1 VKSQSVFVVALCAL
15 VLAGCRVGP
24 EHVAPTPVVELDR
37 FASGGAEPVGDL
49 AAWWRAFE
57 DPQLDALVAQAL
69 AANHDLA
76 AAAERVA
83 SARAVAAAARGA
95 NEPALAA
102 GAERQWLRASSE
114 AAGLAGAGV
123 SAGLVERRQDS
134 YRVGLDASW
143 ELDLFGAVQRRA
155 ESAAARADV
164 AEAQLHGVRL
174 VVAAQTAAHYLSV
187 RYLEQRLDVAERLV
201 ANLAAHVERS
211 AAAVASGLAT
221 SDELEAAKLALAR
234 ARATPPALVSAIAAE
249 RHALAV
255 LVGVSPSHFTLAA
268 ATDATSAPHVPRAI
282 ALGVPGEL
290 LRRRPDLVA
299 AEREVAV
306 AAAALGVATADLY
319 PRLVLLGGVG
329 FDAQSADELIGRD
342 ALAGFVGPALTLPL
356 LQGGALRRRVD
367 AARAEHRA
375 AALEFQG
382 ALLAALADVESAAA
396 AYRADLERIEHATA
410 ARAAAAG
417 ALRANEE
424 RRASGLVDTR
434 AVLAAER
441 EHLSACDALAAL
453 NGAAAASAA
462 RLWKAL
468 GGGSAAA
475 EELARR

>member
-1 VKSQSVFVVALCAL
+1 MKSELVFVVALCAL

-24 EHVAPTPVVELDR
+24 KHVAPAPVVELDR
-37 FASGGAEPVGDL
+37 FASGATEPVGDL
-49 AAWWRAFE
+49 AQWWRAFE
-57 DPQLDALVAQAL
+57 DPQLDALVAAAL

-95 NEPALAA
+95 NEPALAI
-102 GAERQWLRASSE
+102 GAERQWLRATSE

-123 SAGLVERRQDS
+123 SAGLVERRQDA
-134 YRVGLDASW
+134 YRVGIDASW

-155 ESAAARADV
+155 ESAAARADL

-174 VVAAQTAAHYLSV
+174 VVAAQTATHYLSA
-187 RYLEQRLDVAERLV
+187 RFLEQRLDVAERLV

-234 ARATPPALVSAIAAE
+234 ARATPPALQSAIAAE

-255 LVGVSPSHFTLAA
+255 LVGESPSHFTLAA

-329 FDAQSADELIGRD
+329 FDAQSADELVGRD

-396 AYRADLERIEHATA
+396 SYRADLERIEHATA
-410 ARAAAAG
+410 AEAAAAV
-417 ALRANEE
+417 ALRTNEE

-434 AVLAAER
+434 AVLTAER
-441 EHLSACDALAAL
+441 EHLSASDTLAAA
-453 NGAAAASAA
+453 NGAAATSAA

-468 GGGSAAA
+468 GGGSAFEPAA
-475 EELARR
+475 L